1 MKLKKII
8 LFMVLVA
15 LCFAFYNISEAYA
28 SIAISLIAPSPP
40 ETLPRTSVDYNIPT
54 TPSPPQHAYGD
65 PIQDPRP
72 KTTRATI
79 V

>member
-1 MKLKKII
+1 
-8 LFMVLVA
+8 MVLVA
-15 LCFAFYNISEAYA
+15 LCFAFYSASEAYA
-28 SIAISLIAPSPP
+28 GIATSVNAPSPS
-40 ETLPRTSVDYNIPT
+40 ETLPRTSVDYIIPM

-72 KTTRATI
+72 KTTRATA